1 MKCLNQNCDADLIEE
16 QDHFC
21 YKCGNYTAKGY
32 EYLQNK
38 DNVEKILNGSAVKQD
53 NRFTI
58 ITNIAS
64 FSFIVLFALIL
75 LKSNDMFR
83 PFYYLRR
90 IIENYTYGYNTA
102 IIKTDNMYSNM
113 DINSLDD
120 AKEIITKDLD
130 GQTFKCSYSMDTL
143 RLAIDLETD
152 HKITN
157 VSLCD
162 VPKEEALKIKEV
174 VDRMYELFPNI
185 EGALTN
191 ISITNPTSKDDYVA
205 YFQSMYQFVN
215 NNENINNY
223 NKVNKTQILLNSYY
237 FLNNNDATF
246 DENYYVK
253 DVTKESLIAHELG
266 HYIVFKAFLNQN
278 NLDNI
283 ILVTKENESR
293 INELIKEYDTSLFAD
308 SVVNQALLS
317 YNLENETNLTIDD
330 FASLI
335 SNYAAIKEN
344 NRLVTNETIAEAIH
358 DYYLHGDNCSKA
370 SKDIVNTIK
379 VLL

>member
-38 DNVEKILNGSAVKQD
+38 ENVDKILNGSAVKQD

-64 FSFIVLFALIL
+64 LSFIILFILIL
-75 LKSNDMFR
+75 LKNDDMYR

-90 IIENYTYGYNTA
+90 IVENYTYGYNTA

-113 DINSLDD
+113 DINDLDD
-120 AKEIITKDLD
+120 AKNIITKDLD
-130 GQTFKCSYSMDTL
+130 VQTFKCSYSMDTL

-162 VPKEEALKIKEV
+162 VPKEEAIKIKEV
-174 VDRMYELFPNI
+174 IDKIYYLFPNI
-185 EGALTN
+185 EGTLTN

-237 FLNNNDATF
+237 FLNNTDAKL
-246 DENYYVK
+246 DQNWYVK

-266 HYIVFKAFLNQN
+266 HYIVFKAFLKQKNME
-278 NLDNI
+278 DI
-283 ILVTKENESR
+283 ILVTKDNETK
-293 INELIKEYDTSLFAD
+293 INNLIKEYDSGLFAD
-308 SVVNQALLS
+308 NILNLSLVS
-317 YNLENETNLTIDD
+317 YNFNNKANLTIDE
-330 FASLI
+330 FASSI
-335 SNYAAIKEN
+335 SNYAAYKN
-344 NRLVTNETIAEAIH
+344 NDKLIANETIAEAIH
-358 DYYLHGDNCSKA
+358 DYYLHGDNSAKA
-370 SKDIVNTIK
+370 SLEIVNTIK
-379 VLL
+379 NLL

>member
-32 EYLQNK
+32 EFLQNK
-38 DNVEKILNGSAVKQD
+38 ENIEKILNGSAAKQD

-58 ITNIAS
+58 ITNIACI
-64 FSFIVLFALIL
+64 SFILLFIIIF
-75 LKSNDMFR
+75 LKSNDIYR

-90 IIENYTYGYNTA
+90 LIENYSYGYNTA
-102 IIKTDNMYSNM
+102 IIKNDNMYNNLE
-113 DINSLDD
+113 INNLED
-120 AKEIITKDLD
+120 AKNIIIKDLD
-130 GQTFKCSYSMDTL
+130 GQSFKCSYSMDTL

-152 HKITN
+152 HNITN

-162 VPKEEALKIKEV
+162 VPLEEANKIKEV
-174 VDRMYELFPNI
+174 VDKMYTLFPNM

-215 NNENINNY
+215 NKEDINNY

-237 FLNNNDATF
+237 FLNENNSVLNT
-246 DENYYVK
+246 NWYVK
-253 DVTKESLIAHELG
+253 DATLETTIAHELG
-266 HYIVFKAFLNQN
+266 HYIVFKAFLNEN

-283 ILVTKENESR
+283 ILVTKENEEK
-293 INELIKEYDTSLFAD
+293 INKLIKDYDSGIFSD
-308 SVVNQALLS
+308 NIVNQALIN
-317 YNLENETNLTIDD
+317 YNTNYNSELTIDE
-330 FASLI
+330 FASSI
-335 SNYAAIKEN
+335 SNYAAVKDN
-344 NRLVTNETIAEAIH
+344 NKIITNETIAEAIH
-358 DYYLHGDNCSKA
+358 DYYLHDIRCSKA
-370 SKDIVNTIK
+370 SYEIVKIIK
-379 VLL
+379 TLL